1 MAENL
6 VSPPPQTV
14 PQPPRAAPQPPQTEP
29 QWTGWHT
36 LSLLLSMMLMV
47 LAGVLLPTHA
57 RVWAWIITL
66 ILLTAGAAV
75 AGQGITGFWCGLLI
89 DERNKISL
97 SRLQMTLWTIVA
109 LSGFFTAALSN
120 LAAGQPNPLAIAVPS
135 ELWLLM
141 GISTT
146 SLVASPLIKSMK
158 QNVAP
163 NEEEKSRT
171 LAHLTQQMGLKTGEE
186 AVSNR
191 GQLVINQ
198 HPDYAQWADL
208 FRGDETGNAA
218 HLDLGKTQMLYFTL
232 VLVLAYAVAL
242 GRTFAGS
249 EADISAFPAI
259 DPSMVALLGI
269 SHAGY
274 LTHKAIPHSAAA

>member
-1 MAENL
+1 
-6 VSPPPQTV
+6 
-14 PQPPRAAPQPPQTEP
+14 
-29 QWTGWHT
+29 
-36 LSLLLSMMLMV
+36 
-47 LAGVLLPTHA
+47 
-57 RVWAWIITL
+57 
-66 ILLTAGAAV
+66 
-75 AGQGITGFWCGLLI
+75 
-89 DERNKISL
+89 
-97 SRLQMTLWTIVA
+97 
-109 LSGFFTAALSN
+109 
-120 LAAGQPNPLAIAVPS
+120 
-135 ELWLLM
+135 M

-163 NEEEKSRT
+163 NEEETRRT
-171 LAHLTQQMGLKTGEE
+171 LAHLTQQMGLKIGAE
-186 AVSNR
+186 AVSHR

-198 HPDYAQWADL
+198 CLDYAQWADL

-242 GRTFAGS
+242 GRTFASSG
-249 EADISAFPAI
+249 ADISAFPAI